1 MAGTTFLSCKYR
13 ILSCY
18 ALTKQVLSM
27 NTITAATY
35 RYSTI
40 LVATAAIF
48 AFIFGCKRD
57 SSTNPVVL
65 TSLQGTWKLTSLNV
79 SPAYL
84 SFTDIAAGL
93 NALEPNCLSN
103 VTVTFTAAGAVTNNL
118 SSVTAC
124 AAATN
129 SQRLVNT
136 FFSSAASYVET
147 AGQVVLTT
155 AGQAVTATKVLTA
168 TTATLT
174 TQLPVDPGNSPV
186 KTTYTVVLTKQ

>member
-1 MAGTTFLSCKYR
+1 
-13 ILSCY
+13 
-18 ALTKQVLSM
+18 M
-27 NTITAATY
+27 NTISSVTCRRTALLT
-35 RYSTI
+35 
-40 LVATAAIF
+40 ATAVVF
-48 AFIFGCKRD
+48 AFVLGCKKD
-57 SSTNPVVL
+57 PDTTANPVVL

-103 VTVTFTAAGAVTNNL
+103 VSVTFTAAGAVTNNL
-118 SSVTAC
+118 SSVPAC
-124 AAATN
+124 ASAAN
-129 SQRLVNT
+129 SQKLVNT
-136 FFSSAASYVET
+136 FFSSAATYVES

-174 TQLPVDPGNSPV
+174 TQLPVDPGNNPV
-186 KTTYTVVLTKQ
+186 KTMYTVVLTKQ

>member
-1 MAGTTFLSCKYR
+1 
-13 ILSCY
+13 
-18 ALTKQVLSM
+18 M
-27 NTITAATY
+27 NTTNFTKH
-35 RYSTI
+35 RYFAL
-40 LVATAAIF
+40 LVATAAFF
-48 AFIFGCKRD
+48 AFIVSCKKD
-57 SSTNPVVL
+57 TTTDPAVL
-65 TSLQGTWKLTSLNV
+65 TSLQGTWKLTNLNV

-124 AAATN
+124 ATAVN
-129 SQRLVNT
+129 SQKLVNT
-136 FFSSAASYVET
+136 FFSSAATYAET

-155 AGQAVTATKVLTA
+155 AGQSVTATKVLTA

-174 TQLPVDPGNSPV
+174 TQLPVDPGNNPV